1 MRLPRWLARA
11 RWDRERARE
20 LECYLEI
27 ETADNVARGLSP
39 ADARDAA
46 RRKLGNLTRIREE
59 IHDMNG
65 IGWLDRLTRRPALRG
80 AHCSAAIPASPSVAI
95 ASLALGIGANTAIFQ
110 LLDAVRLRSLPVAR
124 PHEIVQVRITGG
136 NGGMGM
142 APPLGRLTRPQWY
155 ELQTRQQALDLF
167 AWAPTFARVGRD
179 LRPARGV
186 MVSAAYF
193 DVLGVRPWRGRFF
206 SAADDAAACPRQ
218 PRGPRL
224 RLLAARAG
232 RPRSGHRRV
241 AADRRARRTRSSAW
255 RRPASTA

>member
-1 MRLPRWLARA
+1 MWLPRWMARA

-20 LECYLEI
+20 LESYLEI
-27 ETADNVARGLSP
+27 ETADNISRGLSP

-65 IGWLDRLTRRPALRG
+65 IGWLDRLTGDLRYAARTLRG
-80 AHCSAAIPASPSVAI
+80 NPGFAAVAI

-142 APPLGRLTRPQWY
+142 APPWEG
-155 ELQTRQQALDLF
+155 
-167 AWAPTFARVGRD
+167 
-179 LRPARGV
+179 
-186 MVSAAYF
+186 
-193 DVLGVRPWRGRFF
+193 
-206 SAADDAAACPRQ
+206 
-218 PRGPRL
+218 
-224 RLLAARAG
+224 
-232 RPRSGHRRV
+232 
-241 AADRRARRTRSSAW
+241 
-255 RRPASTA
+255 